1 MQLPGKLYIDIET
14 YSGADLRK
22 VGAYVYSEHP
32 EFEILMAAWALDD
45 APVQVAIGWEAIN
58 AIPYLWDDRVP
69 KVAHNAQFER
79 VCFSAAW
86 ARSCGNPTHGTYLN
100 PEDWIDTQALAAE
113 WGYPQ
118 GLDALAKALGVEEKD
133 TAGTRLISLFCKPVN
148 RGARKGKRNLPE
160 DYPEDWAAFVEYCR
174 QDVVTL
180 RAVEQKLGSWP
191 TPAEA
196 EAYYTDQ
203 RINDRGMPVDV
214 DMAAIAVQVAEDNR
228 MLQEIEFTNLTG
240 VQNPGSGPQVMAW
253 LAAQRVPLPNLQKET
268 IETALQG
275 SLPTKVRQAL
285 ELRQELALVAAK
297 KYTAAIAR
305 TSPDGRLRGGF
316 KFFGAHTGRW
326 AGSGVQMQNLP
337 SATLTCSCQ
346 QCTDDPK
353 HPGAFNHVEGVI
365 AAAVLDLKLGLGAD
379 AHTLKALV
387 RAMFV
392 GPFTVVDYAAIEA
405 RVVAWLA
412 GEEWA
417 LQAFRDGRDIYVET
431 AERMGGLTRKEGKV
445 AVLALGY
452 NGGVNSLRVM
462 GAEGDDDKLQYL
474 VNQWRGANPA
484 IVGLWHAMDH
494 AFKFGGPVGD
504 RLYVEKDGTDRLLR
518 LPSGRAIVYH
528 DVRLGWVEKWGKR
541 VQQASFADPKPGAP
555 RTSTY
560 GGRLVENVTQ
570 AVARDVLAEALV
582 RLDGAGWP
590 VVGHVH
596 DEILVLGK
604 NQPAITR
611 QMTVTPKWA
620 AGLPID
626 GAGFVCARY
635 RKD

>member
-1 MQLPGKLYIDIET
+1 MQRLPRELYIDIET
-14 YSGADLRK
+14 YSAADLKK
-22 VGAYVYSEHP
+22 VGVYVYSADP
-32 EFEILMAAWALDD
+32 DFDIMMAAWALDD
-45 APVQVAIGWEAIN
+45 DEVQLVIGQRAILD
-58 AIPYLWDDRVP
+58 IPYLFDDRVP

-79 VCFSAAW
+79 VCFSAAN
-86 ARSCGNPTHGTYLN
+86 AVTMGFEPYGAYLS
-100 PEDWIDTQALAAE
+100 PESWVDTQALAAE

-118 GLDALAKALGVEEKD
+118 GLDALAKALGVAEKD
-133 TAGTRLISLFCKPVN
+133 SAGTRLISLFCKPN
-148 RGARKGKRNLPE
+148 RKGQRNLPE
-160 DYPEDWAAFVEYCR
+160 DFPEEWEAFGRYCV

-180 RAVEQKLGSWP
+180 REVHRKLGDWP
-191 TPAEA
+191 TDAEA
-196 EAYYTDQ
+196 QTYYADQ
-203 RINDRGMPVDV
+203 RINDTGIPVDTE
-214 DMAAIAVQVAEDNR
+214 MAAIAVDVADDNR
-228 MLQEIEFTNLTG
+228 MVHELEISSLTG
-240 VQNPGSGPQVMAW
+240 VQNPGSGPQMLAW
-253 LAAQRVPLPNLQKET
+253 FKQAGHPLPNMQKET
-268 IETALQG
+268 VEQALATATD
-275 SLPTKVRQAL
+275 PTVRRVL

-297 KYTAAIAR
+297 KYTAAILR

-326 AGSGVQMQNLP
+326 TGSGVQLQNLP
-337 SATLTCSCQ
+337 SATLGSK
-346 QCTDDPK
+346 DDS
-353 HPGAFNHVEGVI
+353 FDEVETKI
-365 AAAVLDLKLGLGAD
+365 AAGVLDLKLGLGAD

-405 RVVAWLA
+405 RVVSWLA

-452 NGGVNSLRVM
+452 NGGINSLRVM
-462 GAEGDDDKLQYL
+462 GADGDDEKLQFL

-484 IVGLWHAMDH
+484 IVGLWHTMDH

-504 RLYVEKDGTDRLLR
+504 HMFVEKEGTDRYIR
-518 LPSGRAIVYH
+518 LPSGRAIAYH
-528 DVRLGWVEKWGKR
+528 DVKISWVVKWGKR
-541 VQQASFADPKPGAP
+541 VQEASFKDPKPGAF

-582 RLDGAGWP
+582 RLDGAGYQ

-596 DEILVLGK
+596 DEILVLGDVQDGVTK
-604 NQPAITR
+604 QMVQVPA
-611 QMTVTPKWA
+611 WA
-620 AGLPID
+620 QGLPID